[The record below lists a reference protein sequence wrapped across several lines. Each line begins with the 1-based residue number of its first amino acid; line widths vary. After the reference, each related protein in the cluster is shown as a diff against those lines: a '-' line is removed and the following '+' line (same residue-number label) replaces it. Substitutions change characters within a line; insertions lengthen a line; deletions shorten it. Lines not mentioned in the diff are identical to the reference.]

1 MNGSGKS
8 TLIKCL
14 NGLLKPWL
22 GVVMLDG
29 NNLSELNR
37 QQIAQKVAY
46 VPQRSPEGE
55 LSVFDAVLLGRKPRM
70 RWNPTDRDFEIV
82 NEALHAMGLEEYA
95 LRPVRELS
103 GGETQ
108 RVALA
113 RAITQEPDVL
123 LLDEPTSSLDLH
135 RQFEV
140 MNLLHELA
148 RERGMAIIF
157 SVHDINLA
165 LRFADKFLLLRDGE
179 LYAYGGRD
187 IITPK
192 LIEEV
197 FNVHAII
204 QHVDDHFVV
213 IPIFGTKKDKN
224 FMEVELG
231 A

>member
-1 MNGSGKS
+1 
-8 TLIKCL
+8 
-14 NGLLKPWL
+14 
-22 GVVMLDG
+22 
-29 NNLSELNR
+29 
-37 QQIAQKVAY
+37 
-46 VPQRSPEGE
+46 
-55 LSVFDAVLLGRKPRM
+55 
-70 RWNPTDRDFEIV
+70 
-82 NEALHAMGLEEYA
+82 
-95 LRPVRELS
+95 
-103 GGETQ
+103 
-108 RVALA
+108 LA